1 MITGILDLEDT
12 QQGFELL
19 VAEPGKH
26 LKILLKI
33 PD

>member
-1 MITGILDLEDT
+1 MITGILDLKDA
-12 QQGFELL
+12 QHGFELL
-19 VAEPGKH
+19 ESAPERH